1 MRKLYVKAIFV
12 ILIIFSI
19 LLSSLCF
26 ISFSKTK
33 VIDSTYVRLK
43 VTQLVIRSKV
53 DNFWQGQMYTDRD
66 KIKNM
71 PQEDRVEYFVAV
83 LYTLTDKLQK
93 SGEATLIYYEII
105 PYEDKIMLYEKLNE
119 LETTEYFKDLEI
131 YEKDYIRSIKEVIKL
146 SSMIKPV
153 E

>member
-1 MRKLYVKAIFV
+1 MLM
-12 ILIIFSI
+12 ILIILSTFLCSI
-19 LLSSLCF
+19 YILSF
-26 ISFSKTK
+26 NQTK
-33 VIDSTYVRLK
+33 VIETSYVRLK
-43 VTQLVIRSKV
+43 VTHLIIRSKV
-53 DNFWQGQMYTDRD
+53 DNFWQGEMYANRND
-66 KIKNM
+66 IKNM
-71 PQEDRVEYFVAV
+71 PQNHRIDYFVAV